1 MIGIEHVRAA
11 AARLAGVAHRTPVLR
26 SDTLDAWTGAQLL
39 LKAEHLQRGGA
50 FKFRG
55 AYNALSLLSEQQRL
69 RGVCAYSSGN
79 HAQAVALAARLH
91 ATRATI
97 VMPADTPQI
106 KLDATRGYGAA
117 IVLYDRYTEDREAIC
132 ARLAEDHGLTLIPP
146 FDHDD
151 VIAGAGTTALELF
164 EDTADGGPLDVLVVC
179 LGGGGLISG
188 CATVARAIAPDTRVV
203 GVEPVARDIVARS
216 LAAGSVVSTGVPATI
231 ADGQQGD
238 RLGERT
244 LAIIAAR
251 VDEVVLVSDDD
262 IRAAMRVLFDR
273 LKQVVE
279 PSGASALAAV
289 LAGAIDVR
297 GKRVGVT
304 LSGGNVGLE
313 RFLALMHDAPH
324 PALDPHRSGAVP
336 GPVRGVVTVGD

>member
-1 MIGIEHVRAA
+1 MIGIDDVRAA
-11 AARLAGVAHRTPVLR
+11 AGRLAGVAHRTPVLR
-26 SDTLDAWTGAQLL
+26 SATLDAWTGAEVL

-55 AYNALSLLSEQQRL
+55 ACNAVSALPPAQRS
-69 RGVCAYSSGN
+69 RGVCAFSSGN

-97 VMPADTPQI
+97 VMPLDTPEA
-106 KLDATRGYGAA
+106 KLAATRGYGADV
-117 IVLYDRYTEDREAIC
+117 VLYDRYTEDRQAI
-132 ARLAEDHGLTLIPP
+132 ASQLAEEQGMHFIPP

-164 EDTADGGPLDVLVVC
+164 EDTASGGALDLLVVC
-179 LGGGGLISG
+179 LGGSGLVSG
-188 CATVARAIAPDTRVV
+188 CATVARAISPSTRVI
-203 GVEPVARDIVARS
+203 GVEPAARDIVARS
-216 LAAGSVVSTGVPATI
+216 VAAGRVLSDGIPDTI

-244 LAIIAAR
+244 LAIITER
-251 VDEVVLVSDDD
+251 VDDVVLVSDDE
-262 IRAAMRVLFDR
+262 IRSAMRVLFER

-289 LAGAIDVR
+289 LAGAVDVR
-297 GKRVGVT
+297 GARVGVT
-304 LSGGNVGLE
+304 LSGGNVGME
-313 RFLALMHDAPH
+313 RLLALT
-324 PALDPHRSGAVP
+324 SGAP
-336 GPVRGVVTVGD
+336 GPA

>member
-1 MIGIEHVRAA
+1 VIGIEDVRTA

-26 SDTLDAWTGAQLL
+26 SATLDAWTGAELL

-55 AYNALSLLSEQQRL
+55 AYNALSALSGAQRAS
-69 RGVCAYSSGN
+69 GVCAYSSGN

-106 KLDATRGYGAA
+106 KLDATRGYGADV
-117 IVLYDRYTEDREAIC
+117 VLYDRSTEDRVEIC
-132 ARLAEDHGLTLIPP
+132 ARLAAEHGLTLIPP
-146 FDHDD
+146 FDDDD

-188 CATVARAIAPDTRVV
+188 CATVARALAPDTRVV
-203 GVEPVARDIVARS
+203 GVEPAARDIVARS
-216 LAAGSVVSTGVPATI
+216 VAAGRVLSAGVPDTI
-231 ADGQQGD
+231 ADGQRGD

-244 LAIIAAR
+244 LAIIGAR

-289 LAGAIDVR
+289 LSGAIDVR
-297 GKRVGVT
+297 GRRVGVT

-324 PALDPHRSGAVP
+324 PALDPVSGRVS
-336 GPVRGVVTVGD
+336 GQVSGRG